1 MFNEEDQLFG
11 GSPEKKYF
19 DIIFNASKGLVEN
32 QLTTNLEK
40 IVIMEKMLEEI
51 FPDEN
56 LDTKIKNY
64 IVHNQDEVAGMLTNQ
79 YIVDVGNI
87 LTQNE

>member
-1 MFNEEDQLFG
+1 MFNEDDQLFG

-32 QLTTNLEK
+32 QLITNLEK
-40 IVIMEKMLEEI
+40 IVVMEKMLEDI

-56 LDTKIKNY
+56 IDAKIKSY
-64 IVHNQDEVAGMLTNQ
+64 IVENQDEVSAMLTNQ